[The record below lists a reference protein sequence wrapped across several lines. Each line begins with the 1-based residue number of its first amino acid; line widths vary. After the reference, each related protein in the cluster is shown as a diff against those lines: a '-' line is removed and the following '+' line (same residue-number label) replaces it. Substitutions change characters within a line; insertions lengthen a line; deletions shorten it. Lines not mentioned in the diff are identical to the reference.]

1 MKKVHYLT
9 KNFIAYSFIACFITA
24 IMLIAFISFHVKK
37 DKISSEQKM
46 IHLTLHYIVEP
57 ELNVEDFQAYISE
70 PKSNLLDSK
79 LQPLIDDGT
88 ISYVRIWNREKRL
101 IYSSNDKKTNI
112 DNNSLEKALKNNITY
127 MITND
132 SRKVIKFYLPINYN
146 NKTVATYEVV
156 KSYSDIKFH
165 IRELTIIISLSIFLG
180 LLLLYLLLIRV
191 INNSS
196 KTLIKQNQDLAVSK
210 LETELAYSKLNESY
224 KHTIIALSNSID
236 ARDPYTAGHS
246 ERVARLSLDIGKELG
261 LNKDKLDTLEI
272 AALLHDIGKIGIS
285 DDILHKTG
293 RLNEYEYEKIKEHP
307 SIGVNILKDID
318 FLKNAVPFILHHHE
332 RFDGYG
338 YPLGIK
344 GYEIPLEA
352 RIIAVADSY
361 DAMVSDRPYR
371 RGLSQDI
378 AISELIKFKNIQ
390 FDGSVVDAFL
400 KIYKQNKEELAY
412 LF

>member
-9 KNFIAYSFIACFITA
+9 KNFIAYSFLACFITA
-24 IMLIAFISFHVKK
+24 IMLISFISFHVKK

-70 PKSNLLDSK
+70 QKSNLLDNK

-180 LLLLYLLLIRV
+180 LILLYFLLIRV

-196 KTLIKQNQDLAVSK
+196 KTLIKQNQDLVVSK

-261 LNKDKLDTLEI
+261 LNKDKLDMLEI

-332 RFDGYG
+332 RFDGCG

-344 GYEIPLEA
+344 GYETPLEA

-371 RGLSQDI
+371 KGLSQDI

-390 FDGSVVDAFL
+390 FDGLVVDAFL
-400 KIYKQNKEELAY
+400 KIDNQNKEELE
-412 LF
+412 

>member
-79 LQPLIDDGT
+79 LQPLIEDGT

-132 SRKVIKFYLPINYN
+132 SGKVIKFYLPINYN

-180 LLLLYLLLIRV
+180 LILLYFLLIRV

-196 KTLIKQNQDLAVSK
+196 KTLIKQNQDLVVSK

-261 LNKDKLDTLEI
+261 LNKDKLDMLEI

-332 RFDGYG
+332 RFDGCG

-344 GYEIPLEA
+344 GYETPLEA

-371 RGLSQDI
+371 KGLSQDI

-390 FDGSVVDAFL
+390 FDGLVVDAFL
-400 KIYKQNKEELAY
+400 KIDNQNKEELE
-412 LF
+412 

>member
-57 ELNVEDFQAYISE
+57 ELNVEDFQTYISE
-70 PKSNLLDSK
+70 QKSNFLDNK
-79 LQPLIDDGT
+79 LQPLIGDGT

-127 MITND
+127 IITND
-132 SRKVIKFYLPINYN
+132 SGKVIKFYLPINYN

-165 IRELTIIISLSIFLG
+165 IKELTIIISLSIFLG
-180 LLLLYLLLIRV
+180 LILLYFLLIRV

-196 KTLIKQNQDLAVSK
+196 KTLIKQNQDLVVSK

-293 RLNEYEYEKIKEHP
+293 RLNEYEYKKIKEHP

-332 RFDGYG
+332 RFDGCG

-352 RIIAVADSY
+352 RIIAVSDSY

-371 RGLSQDI
+371 KGLSQNI
-378 AISELIKFKNIQ
+378 AISELVKFKNIQ
-390 FDGSVVDAFL
+390 FDGLVVDAFL
-400 KIYKQNKEELAY
+400 KIDNQNKEELE
-412 LF
+412 

>member
-9 KNFIAYSFIACFITA
+9 RNFIAYSFIACFITA

-57 ELNVEDFQAYISE
+57 ELNAEDFQAYISE
-70 PKSNLLDSK
+70 QKSNLLDIK
-79 LQPLIDDGT
+79 LQPLIGDGT

-127 MITND
+127 IITND
-132 SRKVIKFYLPINYN
+132 SSKVIKFYLPINYN

-180 LLLLYLLLIRV
+180 LILLYFLLIRV

-196 KTLIKQNQDLAVSK
+196 KTLIKQNQDLVVSK

-332 RFDGYG
+332 RFDGCG

-344 GYEIPLEA
+344 SYEIPLEA

-390 FDGSVVDAFL
+390 FDGLVVDAFL
-400 KIYKQNKEELAY
+400 KIDNQNKEELE
-412 LF
+412 

>member
-79 LQPLIDDGT
+79 LQPLIEDGT

-132 SRKVIKFYLPINYN
+132 SGKVIKFYLPINYN

-180 LLLLYLLLIRV
+180 LILLYFLLIRV

-196 KTLIKQNQDLAVSK
+196 KTLIKQNQDLVVSK

-261 LNKDKLDTLEI
+261 LNKDKLDMLEI

-332 RFDGYG
+332 RFDGCG

-344 GYEIPLEA
+344 GYETPLEA

-390 FDGSVVDAFL
+390 FDGLVVDAFL
-400 KIYKQNKEELAY
+400 KIDNQNKEELE
-412 LF
+412 

>member
-57 ELNVEDFQAYISE
+57 ELNVEDFQTYISE
-70 PKSNLLDSK
+70 QKSNFLDNK
-79 LQPLIDDGT
+79 LQPLIGDGT

-127 MITND
+127 IITND
-132 SRKVIKFYLPINYN
+132 SGKVIKFYLPINYN

-165 IRELTIIISLSIFLG
+165 IKELTIIISLSIFLG
-180 LLLLYLLLIRV
+180 LILLYFLLIRV

-196 KTLIKQNQDLAVSK
+196 KTLIKQNQDLVVSK

-332 RFDGYG
+332 RFDGCG

-344 GYEIPLEA
+344 GYETPLEA

-371 RGLSQDI
+371 KGLSQDI

-390 FDGSVVDAFL
+390 FDGLVVDAFL
-400 KIYKQNKEELAY
+400 KIDNQNKEELE
-412 LF
+412 

>member
-180 LLLLYLLLIRV
+180 LILLYFLLIRV

-196 KTLIKQNQDLAVSK
+196 KTLIKQNQDLVVSK

-261 LNKDKLDTLEI
+261 LNKDKLDMLEI

-332 RFDGYG
+332 RFDGCG

-344 GYEIPLEA
+344 GYETPLEA

-371 RGLSQDI
+371 KGLSQDI

-390 FDGSVVDAFL
+390 FDGLVVDAFL
-400 KIYKQNKEELAY
+400 KIDNQNKEELE
-412 LF
+412 

>member
-79 LQPLIDDGT
+79 LQPLIEDGT

-132 SRKVIKFYLPINYN
+132 SGKVIKFYLPINYN

-180 LLLLYLLLIRV
+180 LILLYFLLIRV

-196 KTLIKQNQDLAVSK
+196 KTLIKQNQDLVVSK

-246 ERVARLSLDIGKELG
+246 ERVSRLSLNIGRELG

-332 RFDGYG
+332 RFDGCG

-344 GYEIPLEA
+344 GYETPLEA

-361 DAMVSDRPYR
+361 DAMVSNRPYR
-371 RGLSQDI
+371 KGLSQDI
-378 AISELIKFKNIQ
+378 ATSELIKFKNIQ
-390 FDGSVVDAFL
+390 FDGLVVDAFL
-400 KIYKQNKEELAY
+400 KIDNQNKEELE
-412 LF
+412 

>member
-9 KNFIAYSFIACFITA
+9 KKFIAYSFIACFITA

-57 ELNVEDFQAYISE
+57 EINVEDFQAYISE
-70 PKSNLLDSK
+70 PKSNFLDSK

-112 DNNSLEKALKNNITY
+112 DNSSLEKALKNNITY
-127 MITND
+127 IITND
-132 SRKVIKFYLPINYN
+132 SSKVIKFYLPINYN

-180 LLLLYLLLIRV
+180 LILLYFLLIRV

-196 KTLIKQNQDLAVSK
+196 KTLIKQNQDLVVSK

-246 ERVARLSLDIGKELG
+246 ERVSRLSLNIGRELG

-285 DDILHKTG
+285 DEILHKTG
-293 RLNEYEYEKIKEHP
+293 RLNEYEYKKIKEHP

-371 RGLSQDI
+371 KGLSQDI

-390 FDGSVVDAFL
+390 FDGLVVDAFL
-400 KIYKQNKEELAY
+400 KIDNQNKEELE
-412 LF
+412 

>member
-79 LQPLIDDGT
+79 LQPLIEDGT

-112 DNNSLEKALKNNITY
+112 DNNSLEKALKNNLTY

-180 LLLLYLLLIRV
+180 LILLYFLLIRV

-196 KTLIKQNQDLAVSK
+196 KTLIKQNQDLVVSK

-332 RFDGYG
+332 RFDGCG

-344 GYEIPLEA
+344 GYETPLEA

-390 FDGSVVDAFL
+390 FDGLVVDAFL
-400 KIYKQNKEELAY
+400 KIDNQNKEELE
-412 LF
+412 

>member
-196 KTLIKQNQDLAVSK
+196 KTLIKQNQDLVVSK

-261 LNKDKLDTLEI
+261 LNKDKLDMLEI

-332 RFDGYG
+332 RFDGCG

-344 GYEIPLEA
+344 GYETPLEA

-371 RGLSQDI
+371 KGLSQDI

-390 FDGSVVDAFL
+390 FDGLVVDAFL
-400 KIYKQNKEELAY
+400 KIDNQNKEELE
-412 LF
+412 

>member
-112 DNNSLEKALKNNITY
+112 DNNSLEKALKNNLTY

-180 LLLLYLLLIRV
+180 LILLYFLLIRV

-196 KTLIKQNQDLAVSK
+196 KTLIKQNQDLVVSK

-332 RFDGYG
+332 RFDGCG

-344 GYEIPLEA
+344 GYETPLEA
-352 RIIAVADSY
+352 RIIAVADAY

-371 RGLSQDI
+371 KGLSQDI

-390 FDGSVVDAFL
+390 FDGLVVDAFL
-400 KIYKQNKEELAY
+400 KIDNQNKEELE
-412 LF
+412 

>member
-1 MKKVHYLT
+1 MKKVHCLT

-79 LQPLIDDGT
+79 LQPLIEDGT

-132 SRKVIKFYLPINYN
+132 SGKVIKFYLPINYN

-180 LLLLYLLLIRV
+180 LILLYFLLIRV

-196 KTLIKQNQDLAVSK
+196 KTLIKQNQDLVVSK

-261 LNKDKLDTLEI
+261 LNKDKLDMLEI

-332 RFDGYG
+332 RFDGCG

-344 GYEIPLEA
+344 GYETPLEA

-390 FDGSVVDAFL
+390 FDGLVVDAFL
-400 KIYKQNKEELAY
+400 KIDNQNKEELE
-412 LF
+412 